1 MQGQM
6 SRTALAARALLLL
19 AITALVLYSTT
30 KRHAPGAILHS
41 ASRGGFAG
49 VDVATQAA
57 FSGRVAKHGPLA
69 MLSALEKGRTRA
81 ELCYPEPWRAAR
93 AAKSSA
99 KGSTGGDSS
108 GSGSSVAPVVHPHK
122 WCSIMWNDKYK
133 LIYTKCT
140 KTAGTTLVNY
150 FSSCADNPAP
160 EDRCLRFANLTS
172 PADIAHLLE
181 VWDDYFVF
189 SFSRNVLRRAISQ
202 YQYLTH
208 FMDAACAPSWAD
220 HCRDPYILGD
230 ICRQRGPSGKLC
242 CTQSPEHQYTHAS
255 PQVNCF
261 VDSSNQ
267 SALDWLGRVEN
278 FEEDLAALIGI
289 LNARKGVPQ
298 LPQQLPKKA
307 NYNQSPCQQQQ
318 QAARRRLAWDVVNG
332 TFNPCDKVGGLPA
345 GCRGPAGGPA
355 GAGSAA
361 WMARHRQRG
370 HRAGWLPPDNARPPP
385 RCCCPSSIALRR
397 WTSSE
402 ESSST
407 ATRVSNHFI
416 LKTFACSTP
425 ERHHSAA
432 LPLCM

>member
-1 MQGQM
+1 MQNQL
-6 SRTALAARALLLL
+6 SRTALVARALLLL
-19 AITALVLYSTT
+19 AVSALVLYSAT

-41 ASRGGFAG
+41 AFHSGGFAG
-49 VDVATQAA
+49 VDVTTQAT

-93 AAKSSA
+93 VANGSTGGGGAT
-99 KGSTGGDSS
+99 KGSTGG
-108 GSGSSVAPVVHPHK
+108 GASVAPVVHPHK

-160 EDRCLRFANLTS
+160 LDRCLHFANLTN
-172 PADIAHLLE
+172 PANISHLLE
-181 VWDDYFVF
+181 VWRDYFVF
-189 SFSRNVLRRAISQ
+189 SFSRNVLRRAIRQ

-261 VDSSNQ
+261 VDSTNQ

-278 FEEDLAALIGI
+278 FEEDLSALIGT

-307 NYNQSPCQQQQ
+307 NYNQSPCQQGQQ
-318 QAARRRLAWDVVNG
+318 QTAARRRLAWDVVNG

-345 GCRGPAGGPA
+345 GCMGCCGPCR
-355 GAGSAA
+355 AGSGA
-361 WMARHRQRG
+361 
-370 HRAGWLPPDNARPPP
+370 
-385 RCCCPSSIALRR
+385 
-397 WTSSE
+397 
-402 ESSST
+402 
-407 ATRVSNHFI
+407 
-416 LKTFACSTP
+416 
-425 ERHHSAA
+425 
-432 LPLCM
+432 